1 MNEQEKLRALGF
13 DLGGGRLLPTVGDTP
28 KVAMDAALQTA
39 ANVTVPALF
48 ATYYSPEVVEILQS
62 PTLSTK
68 IFGEEKRG
76 EWKDLQTMFPAVEY
90 VGQTTA
96 YSDFGRGML
105 ADVNIENVVRD
116 TYRNQVFIQCGD
128 FEEELVAAQKLNL
141 LSEKQKAAA
150 RTLQIDSNLFNFYGV
165 DGLSI
170 YGLLNEPALP
180 AAITPSSISTGAST
194 TSTAWEDKSATD
206 IYNDI
211 LSLFNAIAT
220 ASDGLVDFSTPMKLL
235 VPPSIFGYLAKVT
248 ELGVAPTLQVLKGY
262 FPNLEI
268 MSVPQM
274 KDEDG
279 VCSAM
284 LIATEVGGQPT
295 AKFGF
300 LDKLKTF
307 RVVLEHSSMSQ
318 KWASSTTGCL
328 LFRPFAIARM
338 SGIQKGD

>member
-180 AAITPSSISTGAST
+180 AAITPSLTASAILSRYMCPGMISLCAQTIPTMGFFISLSVHPSARISER
-194 TSTAWEDKSATD
+194 WEDMAVPSEKMLFIAVYRRSKKFKIGAKTPEKGPGGLPWGRQ
-206 IYNDI
+206 II
-211 LSLFNAIAT
+211 SL
-220 ASDGLVDFSTPMKLL
+220 
-235 VPPSIFGYLAKVT
+235 
-248 ELGVAPTLQVLKGY
+248 
-262 FPNLEI
+262 
-268 MSVPQM
+268 
-274 KDEDG
+274 
-279 VCSAM
+279 
-284 LIATEVGGQPT
+284 
-295 AKFGF
+295 
-300 LDKLKTF
+300 
-307 RVVLEHSSMSQ
+307 
-318 KWASSTTGCL
+318 
-328 LFRPFAIARM
+328 
-338 SGIQKGD
+338 